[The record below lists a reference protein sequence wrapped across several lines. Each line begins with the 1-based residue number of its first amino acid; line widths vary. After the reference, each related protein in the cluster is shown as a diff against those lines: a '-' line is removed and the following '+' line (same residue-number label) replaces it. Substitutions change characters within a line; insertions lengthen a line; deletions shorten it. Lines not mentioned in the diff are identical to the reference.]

1 MSVAQ
6 GLCGWWR
13 SRVGLRSGRAPLKE
27 RIPVRMLHIGRR
39 DDRLDWMYG
48 SGLQAKQDADKRRED
63 MLLGKAEVALPP
75 EKQAQEVSR
84 VRRTGDGSGT
94 RNPLMY

>member
-1 MSVAQ
+1 MSAPWK
-6 GLCGWWR
+6 LMH
-13 SRVGLRSGRAPLKE
+13 SRCIVLHCCRKE
-27 RIPVRMLHIGRR
+27 
-39 DDRLDWMYG
+39 DRLDWMYG

-84 VRRTGDGSGT
+84 VRREGQSPFWRIALQHGHAAAW
-94 RNPLMY
+94 RC